1 MKRYNSIVDKGS
13 KMQPITSQPQTAQI
27 HLKMYGRKGGTSW
40 RDLNYVDDE
49 EDKTYEVN
57 DIMKDTS
64 SHFYGKPLP

>member
-1 MKRYNSIVDKGS
+1 
-13 KMQPITSQPQTAQI
+13 MQPMTSQPQTAQI
-27 HLKMYGRKGGTSW
+27 HFKLSGRKGGTSW

-64 SHFYGKPLP
+64 SHF